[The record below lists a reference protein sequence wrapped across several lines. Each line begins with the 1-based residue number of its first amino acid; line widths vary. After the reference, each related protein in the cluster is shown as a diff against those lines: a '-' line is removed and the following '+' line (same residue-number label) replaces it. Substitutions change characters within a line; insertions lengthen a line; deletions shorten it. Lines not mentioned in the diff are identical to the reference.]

1 MAIPDGKPATD
12 FSAMNREWV
21 RAVAAEAGGLPS
33 VSGDD
38 NGKVL
43 TVVSGEWEA
52 ATASGGGIPAPASPS
67 DGDVLTYDS
76 TTSSWVAEA
85 PSGGGGVTIIEPTVT
100 YHLSDD
106 YAEIDCGVTVAQLL
120 TALDSGDVLIH
131 FDEIILTSTTDQGA
145 DVQNKMSGYV
155 PVYVNTLYV
164 NDSAY
169 RYTVIPSIYLLTTIL
184 NGEFTDPTDSVILEL
199 SINAQ

>member
-21 RAVAAEAGGLPS
+21 RAVAAEAGGLPE

-67 DGDVLTYDS
+67 DGDVLTYNS
-76 TTSSWVAEA
+76 TAGEWVAAA
-85 PSGGGGVTIIEPTVT
+85 P
-100 YHLSDD
+100 
-106 YAEIDCGVTVAQLL
+106 
-120 TALDSGDVLIH
+120 TAI
-131 FDEIILTSTTDQGA
+131 
-145 DVQNKMSGYV
+145 K
-155 PVYVNTLYV
+155 
-164 NDSAY
+164 
-169 RYTVIPSIYLLTTIL
+169 SI
-184 NGEFTDPTDSVILEL
+184 
-199 SINAQ
+199 

>member
-21 RAVAAEAGGLPS
+21 RAVAAEAGGLPE

-67 DGDVLTYDS
+67 DGDVLTYNS
-76 TTSSWVAEA
+76 TAGEWVAAA
-85 PSGGGGVTIIEPTVT
+85 PSGGSSDFTSVKLTFVNQSATWGINVTGAILFESDTYPATIPDTIIDAGETVVIT
-100 YHLSDD
+100 AVAYKGETDFLVATQNANPLGNS
-106 YAEIDCGVTVAQLL
+106 IVT
-120 TALDSGDVLIH
+120 SGDVTGDGYGKYYITGDCT
-131 FDEIILTSTTDQGA
+131 FTMTD
-145 DVQNKMSGYV
+145 V
-155 PVYVNTLYV
+155 
-164 NDSAY
+164 
-169 RYTVIPSIYLLTTIL
+169 
-184 NGEFTDPTDSVILEL
+184 
-199 SINAQ
+199 